1 MRQPGASVGARKTAG
16 RRGGRLAGCVLAL
29 GALAGCTTGPE
40 PLPIEAYLAPPP
52 LWRGLPPP
60 APVPELTRN
69 VQVVGMDSGDLR
81 SVFGEPALVRV
92 EGNVQ
97 YWRYAFA
104 GCSLDLFVDARP
116 ERQPEV
122 VHYDLRPQPLYG
134 NGKAAADCERLARRL
149 DSGQQRTAPE
159 RELPRVESF

>member
-1 MRQPGASVGARKTAG
+1 MLRGTAG
-16 RRGGRLAGCVLAL
+16 RRFGRLGGCVLAL
-29 GALAGCTTGPE
+29 ALLAGCTGGPE

-60 APVPELTRN
+60 APVPDLARD
-69 VQVVGMDSGDLR
+69 VQLVGMDSGDLR

-116 ERQPEV
+116 GQQPEV
-122 VHYDLRPQPLYG
+122 VHYDLRPEPLYG
-134 NGKAAADCERLARRL
+134 NGKAAAGCERLARQL
-149 DSGQQRTAPE
+149 DHGQQRAAAP
-159 RELPRVESF
+159 RELPPVESF

>member
-1 MRQPGASVGARKTAG
+1 MARSVRRAAG
-16 RRGGRLAGCVLAL
+16 MFSL
-29 GALAGCTTGPE
+29 GFAMVALAGCSGGPE
-40 PLPIEAYLAPPP
+40 SLPIDAYLAPPP

-60 APVPELTRN
+60 APVPDLARN
-69 VQVVGMDSGDLR
+69 VELVGMDSGDLR

-116 ERQPEV
+116 DRQAEV
-122 VHYDLRPQPLYG
+122 VHYDLRPEPLYG
-134 NGKAAADCERLARRL
+134 NGKAAAGCERLARQL
-149 DSGQQRTAPE
+149 DQGQKRAAPQ